1 MLTMLRP
8 VEREKHQSAM
18 IGRPEPLQNREVGQF
33 QSSEECCQNI
43 VQDILDE
50 TRDLLD
56 KANQSAL
63 NGAMT
68 ETFVKALM
76 EIPWLPS
83 RNPRDSSLNLPA
95 TVTMN
100 FVMLPKGTGFL
111 FSGSSRSFFGPF

>member
-1 MLTMLRP
+1 MLRP

-50 TRDLLD
+50 TRALLD

-68 ETFVKALM
+68 ELFVKALAAYKVP
-76 EIPWLPS
+76 EDPVASVEESKRFLVEFACRSNSELCNTAERYGLP
-83 RNPRDSSLNLPA
+83 
-95 TVTMN
+95 
-100 FVMLPKGTGFL
+100 FL
-111 FSGSSRSFFGPF
+111 RLHQEF